1 MIALIQKV
9 KSAKVT
15 LNKEVKSEINNG
27 FVIYLGIH
35 VDDTNDDIIYTI
47 KKILKLRIF
56 PKESN
61 KFDISITDLKLQ
73 ILIISNFTLNA
84 KTRTGNRP
92 DFSDAMLPKDAQI
105 IYDKFIKEISKSY
118 NHISTGEF
126 GGDMRVESINDGPVN
141 IIIDSTDKN
150 KSRSNF

>member
-1 MIALIQKV
+1 MP
-9 KSAKVT
+9 T
-15 LNKEVKSEINNG
+15 
-27 FVIYLGIH
+27 
-35 VDDTNDDIIYTI
+35 
-47 KKILKLRIF
+47 
-56 PKESN
+56 
-61 KFDISITDLKLQ
+61 
-73 ILIISNFTLNA
+73 
-84 KTRTGNRP
+84 
-92 DFSDAMLPKDAQI
+92 KDAQI

>member
-47 KKILKLRIF
+47 KKF
-56 PKESN
+56 
-61 KFDISITDLKLQ
+61 
-73 ILIISNFTLNA
+73 
-84 KTRTGNRP
+84 
-92 DFSDAMLPKDAQI
+92 
-105 IYDKFIKEISKSY
+105 
-118 NHISTGEF
+118 
-126 GGDMRVESINDGPVN
+126 
-141 IIIDSTDKN
+141 
-150 KSRSNF
+150 